1 MRYNL
6 FYQIEKVYMQEY
18 FSNWIDTFL
27 ESLPN
32 VISAI
37 LIFVISYYVAVLFS
51 RFLRRVLD
59 RQNADQGVAHLL
71 TRGLKW
77 TLIALGIVTA
87 LQRFFDVTAFLAGL
101 GIIGFTVGFALQNI
115 MQNFVSGIILLVQ
128 RPFRVGHVVNIA
140 GFDGTV
146 LKIDLRT
153 TEVKTLDGR
162 IVFLPN
168 GDVLA
173 QPIINYTRAET
184 RRVELPIGISYD
196 SDTEKVRKIIL
207 DEIKKIS
214 GYLDS
219 PEPIVLFQTFGA
231 SSIDLTVFFWVDTA
245 INSPIAAKDTA
256 LTLIKKAFEKH
267 NIEIPYPIQVQYNK
281 QATSKQ
287 NRKAK

>member
-1 MRYNL
+1 
-6 FYQIEKVYMQEY
+6 MQEY

-140 GFDGTV
+140 GYDGTV

-287 NRKAK
+287 NRKTK

>member
-1 MRYNL
+1 
-6 FYQIEKVYMQEY
+6 MQEY
-18 FSNWIDTFL
+18 FSNWIDTFI

-37 LIFVISYYVAVLFS
+37 LIFIASYYVAVFFS
-51 RFLRRVLD
+51 RFLKRVLD

-140 GFDGTV
+140 GYDGTV

-153 TEVKTLDGR
+153 TEIKTLDGR

-173 QPIINYTRAET
+173 QPIINYTRADM
-184 RRVELPIGISYD
+184 RRVDLPVGVSYD
-196 SDTEKVRKIIL
+196 SDTEKVRTVIL
-207 DEIKKIS
+207 GEIKKVS

-245 INSPIAAKDTA
+245 ITSHVAAKDTA
-256 LTLIKKAFEKH
+256 LTFIKKAFEK
-267 NIEIPYPIQVQYNK
+267 NKIEIPYPIQVQYNK
-281 QATSKQ
+281 PIVSKQ
-287 NRKAK
+287 KRKNK

>member
-1 MRYNL
+1 
-6 FYQIEKVYMQEY
+6 MQEY